1 MNSRPSL
8 ASIGPIRSTTFVCR
22 LPIMNNVS
30 SSAFLIRSI
39 VSHNGR
45 TRCISASVV
54 PSPSRWNSRRARSST
69 RCRSMTSSC
78 SFPSTPRRWR
88 STAKPLHPAAAPD
101 DPTDAEQ
108 VRDLLLCHPDR
119 FKPLKPQS
127 VPMRTL
133 LYLVEQRRQ
142 LVGDQ
147 TRFVNRLGNTL
158 EQYYPQALDWFE
170 QRDTLLFCD
179 FLTRWPTLTQV
190 KRARKASLETFFKS
204 HNVRFPKVIEARIES
219 IKAATP
225 LTRDVAV
232 ITAHQLQAQV
242 LINQLRVT
250 LQAIER

>member
-1 MNSRPSL
+1 M
-8 ASIGPIRSTTFVCR
+8 TFVCNLPVASNGR
-22 LPIMNNVS
+22 LTRFRIGWIAS
-30 SSAFLIRSI
+30 S
-39 VSHNGR
+39 NGR

-54 PSPSRWNSRRARSST
+54 PSPSRWNSRRARSPT
-69 RCRSMTSSC
+69 RCRSTTSSC

-127 VPMRTL
+127 VQMRTL
-133 LYLVEQRRQ
+133 LYLVEQRQQ

-170 QRDTLLFCD
+170 QRDT
-179 FLTRWPTLTQV
+179 T
-190 KRARKASLETFFKS
+190 
-204 HNVRFPKVIEARIES
+204 
-219 IKAATP
+219 
-225 LTRDVAV
+225 
-232 ITAHQLQAQV
+232 
-242 LINQLRVT
+242 
-250 LQAIER
+250 